1 MRCYRCGKQIEPGQ
15 EYRHESQTLCLECCM
30 ELRMP
35 LKRKTH
41 WQYLTAIRSQY
52 LQPGPEK
59 TASNC
64 KSENSN
70 P

>member
-1 MRCYRCGKQIEPGQ
+1 MRCDRCGSWIGTGQ
-15 EYRHESQTLCLECCM
+15 EYTHGSQTLCAECCM

-52 LQPGPEK
+52 LQPGPEEPPRSK
-59 TASNC
+59 
-64 KSENSN
+64 
-70 P
+70 